1 MSRSNASVPCV
12 GIWFGSPGDDS
23 SQPMIHRIN
32 KPRSRRA
39 RPIRGDKELRPVGRT
54 LPDTNPRLRLDE
66 HGASLGDLESVVEDV
81 HVRHD
86 PIGSIL
92 AR

>member
-1 MSRSNASVPCV
+1 MSRSNASVPGV
-12 GIWFGSPGDDS
+12 GIWFGSPVDDS

-32 KPRSRRA
+32 QPRSRRA
-39 RPIRGDKELRPVGRT
+39 RPLRGFKQLRPGGRT

-66 HGASLGDLESVVEDV
+66 HGASPGDLESGVDDV
-81 HVRHD
+81 HVRDD